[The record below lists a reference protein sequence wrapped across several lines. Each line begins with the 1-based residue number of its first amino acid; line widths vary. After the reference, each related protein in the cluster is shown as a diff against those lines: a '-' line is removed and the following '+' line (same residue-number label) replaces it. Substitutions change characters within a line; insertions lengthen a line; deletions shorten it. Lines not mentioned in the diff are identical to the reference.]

1 MMNMINKL
9 EYEDELKLLKENSNE
24 KKILKSDLDNDNSSI
39 IYKNNLIKKI
49 NFKNNIIF
57 ALLVIS
63 IIFQVMLFVY
73 FFLILNKVENIKLP
87 NITNTEINKLNNII
101 NYVCNR
107 YVKC

>member
-9 EYEDELKLLKENSNE
+9 EYEDELKLLNENSNE
-24 KKILKSDLDNDNSSI
+24 KRSLKSDLDKDNTSF
-39 IYKNNLIKKI
+39 KI
-49 NFKNNIIF
+49 NFIKKVNLKNNII
-57 ALLVIS
+57 LLLLGIS
-63 IIFQVMLFVY
+63 IIFQIMLFIY

-101 NYVCNR
+101 DYVCNK

>member
-1 MMNMINKL
+1 MLNMINKL

-24 KKILKSDLDNDNSSI
+24 KKSLNTDLDI
-39 IYKNNLIKKI
+39 IINKISLIKKI

-57 ALLVIS
+57 SLLVIS

-101 NYVCNR
+101 DYVCNR

>member
-1 MMNMINKL
+1 MINKL

-24 KKILKSDLDNDNSSI
+24 KNKLNSNLD
-39 IYKNNLIKKI
+39 KNNNTITNKISLIKKI

-57 ALLVIS
+57 ILLVIN
-63 IIFQVMLFVY
+63 IIFQIMLFIY
-73 FFLILNKVENIKLP
+73 FFIIINKVENIKLP

-101 NYVCNR
+101 DYVCNI

>member
-1 MMNMINKL
+1 MINKLEL

-24 KKILKSDLDNDNSSI
+24 KKSLNTDLDI
-39 IYKNNLIKKI
+39 ITNKISLIKKI
-49 NFKNNIIF
+49 NLKNNLIF
-57 ALLVIS
+57 GLLVIS

-101 NYVCNR
+101 DYVCNR

>member
-1 MMNMINKL
+1 MLNMINKLEL

-24 KKILKSDLDNDNSSI
+24 KKSLNTDLDI
-39 IYKNNLIKKI
+39 IINKISLIKKI
-49 NFKNNIIF
+49 NLKNNLIF
-57 ALLVIS
+57 GLLVIS

-101 NYVCNR
+101 DYVCNR

>member
-1 MMNMINKL
+1 MINKL

-24 KKILKSDLDNDNSSI
+24 KKSLNTDLDI
-39 IYKNNLIKKI
+39 IINKISLIKKI

-57 ALLVIS
+57 SLLVIS

-101 NYVCNR
+101 DYVCNR